1 MGVEVLWTIFKNQF
15 SELPVSLGSR
25 IPRIHSFRGGLSPN
39 TEKHLPTM
47 LLHSHHCFS
56 ISHSIMPP
64 LCHEAMCTPCASPS
78 GKFGPREPPTG
89 RQRHPMAHARA
100 RSRAHPRAHPKMSRQ
115 WFAPVR
121 RFCLFIFKKMI
132 PARGPQVSFFM
143 NFRLRRAGLGKSLAS
158 LGNSAAASW
167 ELGWAGLRKFRQVGG
182 DGKS

>member
-1 MGVEVLWTIFKNQF
+1 MLEDSSVPWGEGPLGAEILPQPPWSPGEKFLKWAWKYYGQYLKISLASSQF
-15 SELPVSLGSR
+15 RLGR
-25 IPRIHSFRGGLSPN
+25 VFLGFIHSLRGGLNPN

-78 GKFGPREPPTG
+78 GNFGPREPPTG

-121 RFCLFIFKKMI
+121 RFCLFIFQKKK
-132 PARGPQVSFFM
+132 RKK
-143 NFRLRRAGLGKSLAS
+143 RYLRVDP
-158 LGNSAAASW
+158 
-167 ELGWAGLRKFRQVGG
+167 KFHF
-182 DGKS
+182 S